1 MKSDV
6 FIFSNQN
13 SFRSLCENGINLEV
27 RQGERIGPSYVK
39 LVQRF
44 VYLVAEVAVKLPS

>member
-6 FIFSNQN
+6 IIFSNRN
-13 SFRSLCENGINLEV
+13 SFRSLCENGIDLEV

-44 VYLVAEVAVKLPS
+44 VYLVAKVAVKLPS